1 MIKKQTIKKLLQ
13 KNNPVVLEIGTSTG
27 EDTLAFLREFT
38 NIKLYC
44 FEPDPRCLEIH
55 KSKVNDSR
63 CQLNTIA
70 ISDVDGEAEFY
81 QSSGSYEGFTEYSE
95 WLQSSSLKTPKNH
108 LEAHSW
114 CKFENKVI
122 VPTRR
127 LDAWF
132 EENPLDEIDLIWADV
147 QGAEENLIK
156 GGLKTLSH
164 TKYFY
169 TEYEDDELY
178 EGQITLDQIK
188 NLLPNFK
195 AIGYFGNNVLF
206 KNTAFPDSSFNN
218 ADQTVWQTWEL
229 FPPKVWLQLMKRKL
243 KSKTKSLN
251 K

>member
-1 MIKKQTIKKLLQ
+1 
-13 KNNPVVLEIGTSTG
+13 
-27 EDTLAFLREFT
+27 
-38 NIKLYC
+38 
-44 FEPDPRCLEIH
+44 
-55 KSKVNDSR
+55 
-63 CQLNTIA
+63 
-70 ISDVDGEAEFY
+70 
-81 QSSGSYEGFTEYSE
+81 
-95 WLQSSSLKTPKNH
+95 
-108 LEAHSW
+108 
-114 CKFENKVI
+114 
-122 VPTRR
+122 
-127 LDAWF
+127 
-132 EENPLDEIDLIWADV
+132 LIWADV

-169 TEYEDDELY
+169 TDYEDDELY

-206 KNTAFPDSSFNN
+206 KNTALLDSSFNN